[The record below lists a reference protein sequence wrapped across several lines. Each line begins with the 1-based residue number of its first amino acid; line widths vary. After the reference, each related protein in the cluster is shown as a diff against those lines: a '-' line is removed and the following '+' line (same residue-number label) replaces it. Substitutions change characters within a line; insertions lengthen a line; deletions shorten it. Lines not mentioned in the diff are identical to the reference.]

1 MYNFAG
7 LFIRTLKEDFR
18 DENVHHAL
26 EVVDQAYRKQMEIL
40 IQGKATRDL
49 DIKKVP
55 EPLRQMLE
63 DEIIAF
69 MDVFRE
75 FGGIEPG
82 EHDQKAVRDYEIIK
96 AYRSMI
102 QED

>member
-7 LFIRTLKEDFR
+7 LFIRTLKENYS
-18 DENVHHAL
+18 DEQVHHAL
-26 EVVDQAYRKQMEIL
+26 EVVDQAYVKQMEVL
-40 IQGKATRDL
+40 LPNKAASHL
-49 DIKKVP
+49 DIEKVP

-75 FGGIEPG
+75 FGAVRPCGS
-82 EHDQKAVRDYEIIK
+82 DQKEVRDYNIIK
-96 AYRSMI
+96 AYRKMI
-102 QED
+102 QTN

>member
-40 IQGKATRDL
+40 IQGKAARDL

-69 MDVFRE
+69 IKKHSQDSGIVYVLSRKE
-75 FGGIEPG
+75 AGGVGEIE
-82 EHDQKAVRDYEIIK
+82 
-96 AYRSMI
+96 
-102 QED
+102 

>member
-7 LFIRTLKEDFR
+7 LFIRTLKGDYSDEQVFR
-18 DENVHHAL
+18 AL
-26 EVVDQAYRKQMEIL
+26 EVVDQAYEKQMGVLLPNVSVSHLEI
-40 IQGKATRDL
+40 GR
-49 DIKKVP
+49 VP

-75 FGGIEPG
+75 FGGIKPSG
-82 EHDQKAVRDYEIIK
+82 VDQKEVKDYNIIK
-96 AYRSMI
+96 AYQRMV
-102 QED
+102 QTD

>member
-7 LFIRTLKEDFR
+7 LFIRTLKENYS
-18 DENVHHAL
+18 DEQVYHAL
-26 EVVDQAYRKQMEIL
+26 EVVDQAYEKQMEVLLPNKTEDHLEIE
-40 IQGKATRDL
+40 
-49 DIKKVP
+49 KVP

-75 FGGIEPG
+75 FGGIEPNRNNY
-82 EHDQKAVRDYEIIK
+82 KKVTDYKIIK
-96 AYRSMI
+96 AYQKMV
-102 QED
+102 QTD